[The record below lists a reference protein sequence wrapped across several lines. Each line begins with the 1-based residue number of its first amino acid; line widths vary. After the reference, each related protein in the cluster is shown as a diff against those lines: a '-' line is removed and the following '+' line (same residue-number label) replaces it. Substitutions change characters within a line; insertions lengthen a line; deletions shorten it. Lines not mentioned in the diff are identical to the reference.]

1 MLQTPL
7 LLIQKV
13 LTLCLVA
20 FTCQDSFAFQPL
32 VCIFHKTG
40 FRGTNLTSCFSFS
53 SFLFLSPP
61 SPHNPSSSS
70 SPYHLLCPSF
80 SFFWCKEIQSLA
92 LTFTLSDYLRRCL
105 ASSKWCGDPLIPSF
119 FLRLWI
125 LAKFT
130 RQALIGAAHFAWGV
144 KMNKTVSP
152 FNI

>member
-1 MLQTPL
+1 MLQTPP

-13 LTLCLVA
+13 LALCLIA

-32 VCIFHKTG
+32 VCIHKTG
-40 FRGTNLTSCFSFS
+40 FRGTNLISFFSFS

-61 SPHNPSSSS
+61 SPHNPSCSS
-70 SPYHLLCPSF
+70 SPYHLLRPSF

-92 LTFTLSDYLRRCL
+92 LTFSLSDYLRTCL
-105 ASSKWCGDPLIPSF
+105 ASSKWSGGSLIPSF

-125 LAKFT
+125 LAKLT
-130 RQALIGAAHFAWGV
+130 RQALIGGAHFAWGI